1 MTSTTHSPRYVV
13 LADVVA
19 SREIDDRAAFQ
30 ERLFEALDAV
40 NDSYSDATYTDFEV
54 IKGVDEF
61 GGVLRKLAPV
71 YEIIAAILNRI
82 HPVRVRFGIASGE
95 FDVDAE
101 TASLAGLDGQPF
113 HRADELLEATES
125 DDLYAAVDTGSPVD
139 PLVSNNLNLLLVARE
154 HLTEHQVTVERT
166 YERHGTQSAAAAELD
181 VPQQS
186 VSKALQ
192 RADYHRRQKLRRTL
206 RNALEAVYDS

>member
-1 MTSTTHSPRYVV
+1 MSPTTQSPRYVV
-13 LADVVA
+13 LADVVG
-19 SREIDDRAAFQ
+19 SRDIDDRPAFQ
-30 ERLFEALDAV
+30 QRLLEALDDV
-40 NDSYSDATYTDFEV
+40 NDLYGDAVHTDFEI

-61 GGVLRKLAPV
+61 GGVLGQLAPI
-71 YEIIAAILNRI
+71 YEVLATVLNRI

-101 TASLAGLDGQPF
+101 TASVSEMDGRPF
-113 HRADELLEATES
+113 HRADELLAAAEADE
-125 DDLYAAVDTGSPVD
+125 LYAGIDTGSPVD

-154 HLTEHQVTVERT
+154 HLTEHQVTVERA
-166 YERHGTQSAAAAELD
+166 YERHGTQAAAAAELD

-192 RADYHRRQKLRRTL
+192 RADYDRRKRLRETL
-206 RNALEAVYDS
+206 RDALEVVYDS

>member
-1 MTSTTHSPRYVV
+1 MPPTTPSPRYVV

-19 SREIDDRAAFQ
+19 SRDIDNRSAFQ

-40 NDSYSDATYTDFEV
+40 NDSYSDAIHTDFEV
-54 IKGVDEF
+54 IKGIDEF
-61 GGVLRKLAPV
+61 GGVLRKFAPV
-71 YEIIAAILNRI
+71 YEVIATILSRI
-82 HPVRVRFGIASGE
+82 HPVSVRFGIASGE

-101 TASLAGLDGQPF
+101 AASVAELDGRPF
-113 HRADELLEATES
+113 HRADELLAATES
-125 DDLYAAVDTGSPVD
+125 DDLYAAVDTGSPID

-154 HLTEHQVTVERT
+154 HLTEHQVTVERA

-181 VPQQS
+181 IPQQS

-192 RADYHRRQKLRRTL
+192 RADYDRRKKLRKTL
-206 RNALEAVYDS
+206 RDALEAVYDS